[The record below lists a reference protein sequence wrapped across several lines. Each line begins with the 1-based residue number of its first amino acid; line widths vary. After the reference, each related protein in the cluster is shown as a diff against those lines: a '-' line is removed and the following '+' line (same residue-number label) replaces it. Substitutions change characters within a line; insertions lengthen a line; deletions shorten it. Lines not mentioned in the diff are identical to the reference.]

1 MIQLAKYSLKK
12 LNYKITRRS
21 SMEKKKTSMSR
32 RTKALLWLVVVGS
45 VIGVLVA
52 LQEIAILYIL
62 ATLALIVLLLIVAF
76 ADLEKVGTEI

>member
-1 MIQLAKYSLKK
+1 
-12 LNYKITRRS
+12 
-21 SMEKKKTSMSR
+21 MEKKKTLMSR

>member
-1 MIQLAKYSLKK
+1 
-12 LNYKITRRS
+12 
-21 SMEKKKTSMSR
+21 MEKKKTSMSR
-32 RTKALLWLVVVGS
+32 RTKALLWLVVVSS

>member
-1 MIQLAKYSLKK
+1 
-12 LNYKITRRS
+12 
-21 SMEKKKTSMSR
+21 MEKKKTSMSR

>member
-1 MIQLAKYSLKK
+1 
-12 LNYKITRRS
+12 
-21 SMEKKKTSMSR
+21 MEKKKTSMSR

-62 ATLALIVLLLIVAF
+62 ATLALIVLLLVVAF

>member
-1 MIQLAKYSLKK
+1 
-12 LNYKITRRS
+12 
-21 SMEKKKTSMSR
+21 MSR

>member
-1 MIQLAKYSLKK
+1 
-12 LNYKITRRS
+12 
-21 SMEKKKTSMSR
+21 MSR
-32 RTKALLWLVVVGS
+32 RTKALLWLVVVSS

>member
-1 MIQLAKYSLKK
+1 
-12 LNYKITRRS
+12 
-21 SMEKKKTSMSR
+21 MSR

-62 ATLALIVLLLIVAF
+62 ATLALIVLLLVVAF